1 MSDFIDESF
10 LEDLEAELQKDQES
24 TKGVEKKSLKDFMK
38 VLGEASPTR
47 LPISASNQS
56 IQALANKRRKMSESV
71 DA

>member
-10 LEDLEAELQKDQES
+10 LEDLEAELQKDQEG

-56 IQALANKRRKMSESV
+56 L
-71 DA
+71 